1 MRGRSSQMETGFD
14 IVTRRAFEDAAIC
27 AFYVSC
33 VWKGQTGVEVGG
45 EGRIQ
50 TKSPPPP
57 IKDQRREERG
67 GGGGEERKGR
77 PREGENSWELSNIS

>member
-1 MRGRSSQMETGFD
+1 M
-14 IVTRRAFEDAAIC
+14 
-27 AFYVSC
+27 
-33 VWKGQTGVEVGG
+33 WKVVTGVEVGG
-45 EGRIQ
+45 EGRTQ

-57 IKDQRREERG
+57 IKDQRREER